1 MYKLKTLFQVWLIVQ
16 KHNYRLN
23 FFIIKTERVDR
34 SEGFLLRVL

>member
-1 MYKLKTLFQVWLIVQ
+1 MYKLKTLFRVWLIVQ
-16 KHNYRLN
+16 KQNYGLN